1 MNNKSWVKN
10 WNDGTKTEKFETCKL
25 TRFAST
31 FSLFIT
37 WVKEMNNKGIT
48 DSQEA
53 KLVTDVFVLS
63 SKANYLMAGQ
73 GKESERAKQ
82 WSFVFVI
89 GVLLL
94 FVCFNNGI
102 KLWIWLHYYQ
112 SQNLWDTVLLQL
124 ISEIAMKCDIN
135 LIFV

>member
-1 MNNKSWVKN
+1 
-10 WNDGTKTEKFETCKL
+10 
-25 TRFAST
+25 
-31 FSLFIT
+31 
-37 WVKEMNNKGIT
+37 MNNKGIT

-102 KLWIWLHYYQ
+102 KL
-112 SQNLWDTVLLQL
+112 
-124 ISEIAMKCDIN
+124 
-135 LIFV
+135 